1 MTWTGRPLERFS
13 CDGCVV
19 SPGSFSG
26 CRREKISAHIFQ
38 KIHIAWIVITETN
51 AEISNSGHPFRVPF
65 LIPGALTAEQQFSGK
80 KKDAFPLEC
89 VFFVEILSRCCR
101 KAVGSIS
108 REGWQKM
115 ILCRKIS
122 ELKEF
127 VHQCKK
133 EGKTIGLVTTMG
145 ALHEG
150 HASLIK
156 AAHAENDVT
165 ITTVFVNPTQFGP
178 NEDYAKYPR
187 TLEHDMKIAEAAGAD
202 LLFAPTPE
210 EMYPHRDPTWV
221 EVCGPITK
229 VLCGRT
235 RPIHFRGVATVCTKF
250 FNLTECDRAYY
261 GLKDA
266 QQTQVLQRMV
276 EDLFM
281 NVTLRIMP
289 IVREADGLAKSSRN
303 VYLSPEEHKA
313 ALVLSR
319 SLKHAKEAFDKGERS
334 KEKLISQV
342 TDEIKEE
349 PMSDIDYVEMYGM
362 PGLTEIKDTV
372 TGKALLTVAV
382 KFGKTRL
389 IDNVVLEAE

>member
-1 MTWTGRPLERFS
+1 MEPQPFEQYQLSCIEERPMGAALISTCQTLYRLDFYNRDECRDFYEDASLWDVFLFCPLTPYRGAGECFGSRIHFWMRFFY
-13 CDGCVV
+13 GEIRTHQAFE
-19 SPGSFSG
+19 GSAASRKEFTM
-26 CRREKISAHIFQ
+26 KV
-38 KIHIAWIVITETN
+38 IHTI
-51 AEISNSGHPFRVPF
+51 
-65 LIPGALTAEQQFSGK
+65 K
-80 KKDAFPLEC
+80 
-89 VFFVEILSRCCR
+89 
-101 KAVGSIS
+101 
-108 REGWQKM
+108 
-115 ILCRKIS
+115 
-122 ELKEF
+122 ELKEY

-133 EGKTIGLVTTMG
+133 DGKSIGLVTTMG

-150 HASLIK
+150 HASLIQ
-156 AAHAENDVT
+156 AASKENDFV
-165 ITTVFVNPTQFGP
+165 ITSVFVNPTQFGP
-178 NEDYAKYPR
+178 NEDYEAYPR
-187 TLEHDMKIAEAAGAD
+187 TLEADAKVAEAAGAD
-202 LLFAPTPE
+202 LLFAPSPA
-210 EMYPHRDPTWV
+210 EMYPHKDMTWV
-221 EVCGPITK
+221 EVTGSITK

-281 NVTLRIMP
+281 NVELRLMP

-303 VYLSPEEHKA
+303 VYLSKEERTA

-319 SLKHAKEAFDKGERS
+319 SLSHAKEAFKAGERN
-334 KEKLISQV
+334 KQKLIDQV
-342 TDEIKEE
+342 TKEIEAE

-362 PGLTEIKDTV
+362 PGLPEVEETI
-372 TGKALLTVAV
+372 TGKALLAVAV